1 MVAGL
6 VEAYINKPKV
16 KDFENLQEELS
27 TTKGYFTNKV
37 TRILLIVLFVNL
49 GSTIGTIVG
58 LKFLLN
64 VSNKTLNNKY
74 LYRS

>member
-27 TTKGYFTNKV
+27 TIKGYFKNKV
-37 TRILLIVLFVNL
+37 TRILLIVIFVNL

-64 VSNKTLNNKY
+64 VFK
-74 LYRS
+74 